1 MIAEIWGQ
9 ILTLLFVSCVML
21 DRLLYLSEP
30 PYSDFFFFFLAVP
43 MTWESSEARHQI

>member
-21 DRLLYLSEP
+21 GRLLYLSEP
-30 PYSDFFFFFLAVP
+30 PYSDFFFFFFGCTHD
-43 MTWESSEARHQI
+43 MGKFRG

>member
-30 PYSDFFFFFLAVP
+30 PYSDFFFGCTHDMGKF
-43 MTWESSEARHQI
+43 RG